1 MTKLSVQLTLF
12 GSKVTKSV
20 AAKSIH
26 LKAHTRMVTKRTISK
41 PGKKS
46 KSLKPFV
53 AKDDCKASVD
63 LAFALHMAER
73 KALLN
78 SFDRDSK

>member
-12 GSKVTKSV
+12 GSRVTKSV

-26 LKAHTRMVTKRTISK
+26 VKAHTRTVTKPTISK

-63 LAFALHMAER
+63 LAFALYMEDR
-73 KALLN
+73 KALVN